1 MAEFTLKPREDDT
14 LKLNIGEESFQ
25 IPLATSLTFN
35 EADQMNTNE
44 GAIDFF
50 RKYIRAEV
58 ADSLTLSNWRDVILA
73 WNDASK
79 KATALAGGTG
89 AGES

>member
-1 MAEFTLKPREDDT
+1 MTEFTLRPREEDT

-25 IPLATSLTFN
+25 IPLATSLTLN
-35 EADQMNTNE
+35 EAAQMNTTE

-50 RKYIRAEV
+50 KKHIRPDV
-58 ADSLTLSNWRDVILA
+58 ADQLTISNWRDVILA
-73 WNDASK
+73 WKDASE
-79 KATALAGGTG
+79 KATAIAGGAG

>member
-25 IPLATSLTFN
+25 IPLATSMTFD
-35 EADQMNTNE
+35 EASRMNTNE
-44 GAIDFF
+44 GAIEFF
-50 RKYIRAEV
+50 KKYIRAEV
-58 ADSLTLSNWRDVILA
+58 AESLTLGNWREVLVA
-73 WNDASK
+73 WSDASR
-79 KATALAGGTG
+79 KAADAMGGSG